1 MRGFLASTAVLG
13 VIAVGGVPAIGLAMT
28 GEETAPSE
36 QRTAAAPEGEREGP
50 PPWARGRGGPKGA
63 DDKADPDKGPPA
75 WARGGAD
82 GKQRG
87 TPPGW
92 ARNHGGATPHGWAV
106 RAWAH
111 CVADAAKDLEPGR
124 RLDRTGACG
133 EKPASPGQVKKDQ
146 AGKPDKPNKPKTG

>member
-28 GEETAPSE
+28 GEETAPTD
-36 QRTAAAPEGEREGP
+36 QRTATDPEGDREGP
-50 PPWARGRGGPKGA
+50 PPWARGRGGPKDA
-63 DDKADPDKGPPA
+63 DDKAGPDQGPPA

-111 CVADAAKDLEPGR
+111 CRADAAQGREPGEGR
-124 RLDRTGACG
+124 DAIAACG
-133 EKPASPGQVKKDQ
+133 EKPASPGEVKQGQ
-146 AGKPDKPNKPKTG
+146 AGKPGKAKKPKTG